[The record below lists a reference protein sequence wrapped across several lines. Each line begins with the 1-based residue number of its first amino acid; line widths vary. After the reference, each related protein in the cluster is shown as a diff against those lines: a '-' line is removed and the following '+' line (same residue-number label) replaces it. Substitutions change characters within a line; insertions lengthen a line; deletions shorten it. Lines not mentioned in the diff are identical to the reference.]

1 MAGGGEMMSQKK
13 LHEVNE
19 LLPPSYSWATIA
31 MAWWFLCDGGT
42 PPRRRRHRQWQE
54 MVVSDCGLLG
64 SA

>member
-1 MAGGGEMMSQKK
+1 MMSQKK

-31 MAWWFLCDGGT
+31 MAWWFLCDGGSSAAA
-42 PPRRRRHRQWQE
+42 PRRRHRQWQE